1 MHKQKFPLL
10 LSGSISI
17 KSPSL
22 KTVEERRNDG
32 VTIQELFIAHK
43 GDAA

>member
-1 MHKQKFPLL
+1 MHKRKLPLL

-17 KSPSL
+17 KSLSL

-32 VTIQELFIAHK
+32 ITIQELFLAPK
-43 GDAA
+43 GDTV